1 MNMNEEEQK
10 ELSFEQAMQQ
20 LEEIVEKLEE
30 GDVPLENA
38 INYYQKGMELAKV
51 CGEKLNAVQ
60 EQMVKIVNEQGEF
73 EPFQIQEDET

>member
-1 MNMNEEEQK
+1 MNEEEQK